1 LQRIVTFKMPDDML
15 ERLDAYAVR
24 RGMARSEVIR
34 EAIIALLAREAY
46 KAGSRRDVR
55 LASRATSLR

>member
-1 LQRIVTFKMPDDML
+1 MQRIITFKMPVELL
-15 ERLDAYAVR
+15 ERLDAYASR

-46 KAGSRRDVR
+46 ISRQRKTISIVR
-55 LASRATSLR
+55 

>member
-1 LQRIVTFKMPDDML
+1 MQRIVTFKVSDEVL
-15 ERLDAYAVR
+15 ERLDAYAAR

-46 KAGSRRDVR
+46 KAKPRRAV
-55 LASRATSLR
+55 SMVG